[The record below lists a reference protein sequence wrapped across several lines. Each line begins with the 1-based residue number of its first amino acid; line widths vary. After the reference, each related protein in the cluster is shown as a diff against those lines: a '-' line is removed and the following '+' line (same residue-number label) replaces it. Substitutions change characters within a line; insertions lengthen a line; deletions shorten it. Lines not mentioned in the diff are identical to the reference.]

1 MKKSVLTL
9 LMGMSGLAY
18 GQIALEHTYEG
29 KYVDRLWFE
38 YDGPVFHIPL
48 FKNGDDTSLVLTY
61 HPDHSL
67 WKKVLLPS
75 PGSEY
80 NMVMLVHITQ
90 AVVNPD
96 SLLEAMYIH
105 MTVTDQE
112 VKHTFMVSN
121 ENGQILLRQ
130 DSIMNF
136 GMLSLSGL
144 QDKLIL
150 GLETGWSSWIYALP
164 GLTLEHVYP
173 SLMVQRTILEN
184 SGEKYFHPDHGT
196 GQVRLY
202 NADRSSWKDVSVVL
216 PPNVTNWRPYEV
228 SEHLFNSNDK
238 LEIVYSITYTAN
250 GNDQFKAF
258 VMDED
263 GNILLAVDNGSNVEI
278 NRMPGLSTKLFV
290 SGVDSLGS
298 FTKVFEAG
306 TLVEEHHYASQNLK
320 RAWLE
325 NSGEIYYT
333 FDNNGSE
340 VYLFDSGHN
349 AWKTLTAPIATGA
362 VLQDVAHVSETILDP
377 DALVEEA
384 ATYKWTNSNN
394 EEIISALLFNEN
406 EDLLLQ
412 VDSIL
417 TINVDTM
424 AGEPNV
430 LCLSGGFLWN
440 NNYVYSLPAPL
451 SLSETVA
458 PKVLIFPNPVS
469 GTLRLKG
476 LESMNGIQL
485 QIYNT
490 AGQMVHE
497 VENFDGALNVSDL
510 NPGVYILKGSINQ
523 QPAFTT
529 RFIVK

>member
-150 GLETGWSSWIYALP
+150 GLETGWSMYIPALWFNV
-164 GLTLEHVYP
+164 LY
-173 SLMVQRTILEN
+173 SKILEKN
-184 SGEKYFHPDHGT
+184 IFIRITEPDRFVFIMPTAALGKMYPWFCHRMLPT
-196 GQVRLY
+196 GDPTKFLNICLIVT
-202 NADRSSWKDVSVVL
+202 
-216 PPNVTNWRPYEV
+216 TNWRLYIP
-228 SEHLFNSNDK
+228 
-238 LEIVYSITYTAN
+238 
-250 GNDQFKAF
+250 
-258 VMDED
+258 
-263 GNILLAVDNGSNVEI
+263 LLTPQMETIS
-278 NRMPGLSTKLFV
+278 
-290 SGVDSLGS
+290 
-298 FTKVFEAG
+298 
-306 TLVEEHHYASQNLK
+306 LK
-320 RAWLE
+320 RL
-325 NSGEIYYT
+325 
-333 FDNNGSE
+333 
-340 VYLFDSGHN
+340 
-349 AWKTLTAPIATGA
+349 
-362 VLQDVAHVSETILDP
+362 
-377 DALVEEA
+377 
-384 ATYKWTNSNN
+384 
-394 EEIISALLFNEN
+394 
-406 EDLLLQ
+406 
-412 VDSIL
+412 
-417 TINVDTM
+417 
-424 AGEPNV
+424 
-430 LCLSGGFLWN
+430 
-440 NNYVYSLPAPL
+440 
-451 SLSETVA
+451 
-458 PKVLIFPNPVS
+458 
-469 GTLRLKG
+469 
-476 LESMNGIQL
+476 
-485 QIYNT
+485 
-490 AGQMVHE
+490 
-497 VENFDGALNVSDL
+497 
-510 NPGVYILKGSINQ
+510 
-523 QPAFTT
+523 
-529 RFIVK
+529 